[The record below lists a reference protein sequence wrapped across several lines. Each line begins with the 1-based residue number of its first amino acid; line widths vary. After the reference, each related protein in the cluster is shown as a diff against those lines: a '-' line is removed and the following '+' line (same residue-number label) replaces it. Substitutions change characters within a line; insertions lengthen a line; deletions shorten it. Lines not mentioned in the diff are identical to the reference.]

1 MANYYQSGDEK
12 TNQQTM
18 QKYERLQA
26 LIHAHFGQ
34 YGISS
39 NRIEFTKNV
48 GKKVAS
54 KGKVLMSFDIRTPGM
69 DDVEGMEAAE
79 EAFEVENAASQK

>member
-1 MANYYQSGDEK
+1 MQMYEQLQS
-12 TNQQTM
+12 
-18 QKYERLQA
+18 

-39 NRIEFTKNV
+39 NRIEFTRNV
-48 GKKVAS
+48 GKKYAA
-54 KGKVLMSFDIRTPGM
+54 KGKTLLSFDIRTPGM

-79 EAFEVENAASQK
+79 EAFEEENAANQE